1 MLAKLLQHVLI
12 WVGATVSILLGT
24 LCGQSVGFVSHRMDR
39 RVLAWTI
46 LSLSLIFAAALVQR
60 APAAVA
66 VLTILTAL
74 LGGFGLWLLADG
86 AQSTGLIYFVIGP
99 RLPRDAGAVVLS
111 VALLEVPGFL
121 SSEVSEFKAFVPSP
135 SSVCQPPPFHPS

>member
-1 MLAKLLQHVLI
+1 MLFLARLLQHLLI
-12 WVGATVSILLGT
+12 WVAATVSILLGT
-24 LCGQSVGFVSHRMDR
+24 LWGQAVGFVSHRMER

-46 LSLSLIFAAALVQR
+46 LSLALVFAGALVQR

-86 AQSTGLIYFVIGP
+86 AQMTGLVYFVIALVYLAMLGP
-99 RLPRDAGAVVLS
+99 ACYRWLARGS
-111 VALLEVPGFL
+111 
-121 SSEVSEFKAFVPSP
+121 
-135 SSVCQPPPFHPS
+135 

>member
-1 MLAKLLQHVLI
+1 MPVLAKLLQHVLI

-24 LCGQSVGFVSHRMDR
+24 LWGQSVGFVSHRMDR

-46 LSLSLIFAAALVQR
+46 LSLSLVFAGALVQR

-66 VLTILTAL
+66 VLTLLTAL

-86 AQSTGLIYFVIGP
+86 AQSTGLIYFVIALIYLATLGP
-99 RLPRDAGAVVLS
+99 SCYRW
-111 VALLEVPGFL
+111 L
-121 SSEVSEFKAFVPSP
+121 SSRFLGS
-135 SSVCQPPPFHPS
+135 

>member
-1 MLAKLLQHVLI
+1 M
-12 WVGATVSILLGT
+12 GATVSILLGT
-24 LCGQSVGFVSHRMDR
+24 LWGQAVGFVSHRTDR

-66 VLTILTAL
+66 VLTLLTAL

-86 AQSTGLIYFVIGP
+86 AQSTGLIYFVT
-99 RLPRDAGAVVLS
+99 
-111 VALLEVPGFL
+111 
-121 SSEVSEFKAFVPSP
+121 P
-135 SSVCQPPPFHPS
+135 SSTSRRWGRRAIGGSPRGSWVPEFRSFGVQGLRS